1 MFGTMEESNTKLS
14 DLLPKND
21 KGDEWVSPFYYE
33 DVFKYLKCVSTLYPT
48 GSYYICD
55 PQVTTTD
62 KDFVVLIS
70 TTFVE
75 ADTQLEA
82 AGYKYSSIDQDEYD
96 VNGGGSFRCYRK
108 GDVNLIV
115 TDCEDMYNKWQDA
128 TELAKAMKLNNKEQ
142 RIRLFQY
149 VLYGNTTLKGE
160 IN

>member
-1 MFGTMEESNTKLS
+1 M
-14 DLLPKND
+14 
-21 KGDEWVSPFYYE
+21 
-33 DVFKYLKCVSTLYPT
+33 
-48 GSYYICD
+48 
-55 PQVTTTD
+55 
-62 KDFVVLIS
+62 LIS

-75 ADTQLEA
+75 AETQLEA
-82 AGYKYSSIDQDEYD
+82 AGYKYSSADQDEYD
-96 VNGGGSFRCYRK
+96 VNGEGSFRCYRK

-128 TELAKAMKLNNKEQ
+128 TELAKAMKLNDKEQ